1 MKLFFQK
8 LKGFTVLETL
18 FAIVIFSLA
27 LTSLLAVSGQ
37 GVIAV
42 SGAREEM
49 IASYLN
55 QEAIEAIRWY
65 RDNKKT
71 STTPAPSFPATYIPD
86 LQNKCLSSSPGS
98 GGTLVYFCDI
108 TIPVSGGVPTFSAC
122 GGGAGGTGPFSSCK
136 FMYEN
141 NGVFTSG
148 VSTGATATVFKRGTT
163 IYLDLATSTARVLSR
178 VTWTSKG
185 INRVHELQVTLKDW

>member
-1 MKLFFQK
+1 MKLFPQK

-86 LQNKCLSSSPGS
+86 IMQCLTSPTQTRFCNVIVPTTT
-98 GGTLVYFCDI
+98 GGT
-108 TIPVSGGVPTFSAC
+108 PSFSAC
-122 GGGAGGTGPFSSCK
+122 GSNWAFNNCNI
-136 FMYEN
+136 MYEN
-141 NGVFTSG
+141 NGVYTSG
-148 VSTGATATVFKRGTT
+148 VSTGATATVFKRGTS
-163 IYLDLATSTARVLSR
+163 IYLDLTNSTARVVSR

>member
-1 MKLFFQK
+1 MKKFLHK

-18 FAIVIFSLA
+18 FAVVIFSLA
-27 LTSLLAVSGQ
+27 LVALLAVSGQ

-42 SGAREEM
+42 SSAKEEM

-71 STTPAPSFPATYIPD
+71 STTPPPSFPATYIPD
-86 LQNKCLSSSPGS
+86 IMQCLTSPTQTRFCNVIIPPTGV
-98 GGTLVYFCDI
+98 GT
-108 TIPVSGGVPTFSAC
+108 PSFSAC
-122 GGGAGGTGPFSSCK
+122 GSSWAFNNCNI
-136 FMYEN
+136 MYEN
-141 NGVFTSG
+141 NGVYTSG
-148 VSTGATATVFKRGTT
+148 ASTGASATVFKRGTT
-163 IYLDLATSTARVLSR
+163 INLDLTNSSARVVSR

-185 INRVHELQVTLKDW
+185 IDRVHELQVVLKDW

>member
-1 MKLFFQK
+1 MKLFSQK

-27 LTSLLAVSGQ
+27 LVSLLAVSGQ

-42 SGAREEM
+42 SSAKEEM

-65 RDNKKT
+65 RDNKKI
-71 STTPAPSFPATYIPD
+71 STTPAPTFPATYIPD
-86 LQNKCLSSSPGS
+86 LLQCLTSTASGGVVSYCNVNVPTS
-98 GGTLVYFCDI
+98 GGTPSFSKCG
-108 TIPVSGGVPTFSAC
+108 TSGAYVNC
-122 GGGAGGTGPFSSCK
+122 NN
-136 FMYEN
+136 MYEN
-141 NGVFTSG
+141 NGVYTSG
-148 VSTGATATVFKRGTT
+148 ASSGATATVFRRGTT
-163 IYLDLATSTARVLSR
+163 IYLDLINSTARVMSR

-185 INRVHELQVTLKDW
+185 VDRSHDVQVTLKDW